1 MPNLAKWTKQLSR
14 GVARPP
20 LQLSSHI
27 FPFLRGSFL
36 SPRALCRAYGHWAQ
50 CPPFSGETD
59 LAKKSSLCFP
69 CGFSP
74 GPIFHYHQQKLSHAR
89 QLLLPA
95 IFSTATEIK
104 VVHNLSHLSGQSR
117 TSLSLQGLY
126 FLMPNQ

>member
-1 MPNLAKWTKQLSR
+1 MTGRAGGFVTLQSLLQTPPPPPPPMPNLAKWTKQLSR

-59 LAKKSSLCFP
+59 LAKKAPSVSLVD
-69 CGFSP
+69 SA
-74 GPIFHYHQQKLSHAR
+74 LV
-89 QLLLPA
+89 L
-95 IFSTATEIK
+95 FSTTTNK
-104 VVHNLSHLSGQSR
+104 SSVMPDNYCFLLYSQLPLKSR
-117 TSLSLQGLY
+117 
-126 FLMPNQ
+126 